1 MTVPFREAYK
11 TKSSIVEHPNY
22 PTGFYRAR
30 GKRFLDLIIIFASL
44 PFVLPM
50 IALLV
55 LVVARDGGQPFFT
68 QKRVGRHGRTFRM
81 VKLRSMVPDAEA
93 QLQAYLEQNPQAR
106 EEWNR
111 TQKLKSD
118 PRITRVGRFLRRS
131 SLAELPQLWNV
142 LKGDMSLIGPR
153 PMMID
158 QVKLYPGDAYFSLR
172 PGITGPWQVSERNET
187 EFADR
192 ARFDSGYLKELSF
205 RTDLNI
211 LVRTFGVVMRCT
223 GY

>member
-1 MTVPFREAYK
+1 
-11 TKSSIVEHPNY
+11 
-22 PTGFYRAR
+22 
-30 GKRFLDLIIIFASL
+30 
-44 PFVLPM
+44 
-50 IALLV
+50 
-55 LVVARDGGQPFFT
+55 
-68 QKRVGRHGRTFRM
+68 
-81 VKLRSMVPDAEA
+81 
-93 QLQAYLEQNPQAR
+93 
-106 EEWNR
+106 
-111 TQKLKSD
+111 
-118 PRITRVGRFLRRS
+118 
-131 SLAELPQLWNV
+131 
-142 LKGDMSLIGPR
+142 
-153 PMMID
+153 MMID

>member
-131 SLAELPQLWNV
+131 SLDELPQLWTV

>member
-1 MTVPFREAYK
+1 
-11 TKSSIVEHPNY
+11 
-22 PTGFYRAR
+22 
-30 GKRFLDLIIIFASL
+30 
-44 PFVLPM
+44 
-50 IALLV
+50 
-55 LVVARDGGQPFFT
+55 
-68 QKRVGRHGRTFRM
+68 M

-131 SLAELPQLWNV
+131 SLDELPQLWNV

>member
-131 SLAELPQLWNV
+131 SLDELPQLWNV

>member
-68 QKRVGRHGRTFRM
+68 QKRVGRHGRTVRM

-131 SLAELPQLWNV
+131 SLDELPQLWNV